1 MEQTQCVL
9 KVTYDPKADA
19 AYVYVLVD
27 VVSYR
32 TPEDDDGLITDVSE
46 DGRVIGYEVLGV
58 VAAPDLERFTNLP
71 VRAREA
77 IRALVAG
84 SKALAR

>member
-1 MEQTQCVL
+1 MEQTQSVL
-9 KVTYDPKADA
+9 KVTYDPEADA

-27 VVSYR
+27 VVSHR
-32 TPEDDDGLITDVSE
+32 TPEDEDGLITDVSE
-46 DGRVIGYEVLGV
+46 DGRVIGFEVLDV

-71 VRAREA
+71 VWAREA